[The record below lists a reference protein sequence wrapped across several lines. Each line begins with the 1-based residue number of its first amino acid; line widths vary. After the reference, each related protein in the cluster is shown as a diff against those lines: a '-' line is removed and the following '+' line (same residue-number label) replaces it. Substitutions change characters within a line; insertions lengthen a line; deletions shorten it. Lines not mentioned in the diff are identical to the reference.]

1 MWNAAAQDRHCAPS
15 PLCLRLAAALGACGS
30 DMESEMPAEQ
40 ELAGRVALV
49 TGAAK
54 NIGRAIALELAAA
67 GAAVAINTR
76 ASIAEAEALAAD
88 IRGTGGRAAA
98 FLADIADAA
107 AVARMHGA
115 VVAALGPVDLLVLNA
130 SVRREVAFETM
141 SFDEWRQVMSI
152 SLDGSFHC
160 IQAVLPGMLAA
171 GRGDIITLAGDTA
184 LTGAVGKVHSSV
196 AKSGLSGMT
205 RALAREFGARGLRV
219 NCVSPG
225 HINTVRAQVRAP
237 RPDAGRHIPVGR
249 YGEPGEIAAAVRFLC
264 GPRAGFITGQTL
276 HVNGGQWMF

>member
-1 MWNAAAQDRHCAPS
+1 MHNSTDSTMQ
-15 PLCLRLAAALGACGS
+15 
-30 DMESEMPAEQ
+30 AEQ
-40 ELAGRVALV
+40 ELAGKVALV

-76 ASIAEAEALAAD
+76 ASRAEAEALAAE
-88 IRGTGGRAAA
+88 IRAGGGRAAV
-98 FLADIADAA
+98 FLADIAEAD
-107 AVARMHGA
+107 AVAGMHA
-115 VVAALGPVDLLVLNA
+115 TVVAELGPVDILVLNA

-141 SFDEWRQVMSI
+141 SFAEWRQVMSI
-152 SLDGSFHC
+152 SLDGAFHC
-160 IQAVLPGMLAA
+160 IQAVLPGMLKA

-196 AKSGLSGMT
+196 AKNGLTGMT
-205 RALAREFGARGLRV
+205 RALAREFGARGIRV

-225 HINTVRAQVRAP
+225 HINTVRANVRAP
-237 RPDAGRHIPVGR
+237 RPDAGSHIPVGR